1 MQVLNN
7 ITTMLQQR
15 FLNKK
20 TDCWFI
26 FHNFKFASIK
36 SVPVENRFLREV
48 NIKKQFQIILKIR
61 APLLN

>member
-7 ITTMLQQR
+7 ITTMLQQT

-20 TDCWFI
+20 TDCWFM

-36 SVPVENRFLREV
+36 SVPENGFLREV
-48 NIKKQFQIILKIR
+48 NIKKQFQINFKIR
-61 APLLN
+61 ASLLK